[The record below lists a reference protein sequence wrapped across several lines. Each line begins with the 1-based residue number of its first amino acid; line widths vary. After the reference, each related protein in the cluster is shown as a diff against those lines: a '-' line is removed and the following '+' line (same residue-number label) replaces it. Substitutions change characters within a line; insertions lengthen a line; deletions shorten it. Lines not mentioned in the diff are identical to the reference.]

1 MNFEQTD
8 FYTQA
13 ILSMAALVGL
23 TSFLMLGQGRLLRL
37 IFVFAL
43 QGLLLTLTTTLA
55 AYSLD
60 NPHLYISAVLTLV
73 LKVLFVP
80 WMLRREVL
88 LMNMHRDV
96 QALANKTT
104 VMLGG
109 ASLMVFSYYVLHP
122 IVQTTSP
129 VMLNALAVSLSV
141 VLLGMLLMIS
151 HRQAVAHVV
160 GFMSIENGLF
170 FAAIVATKGM
180 PMVVELGI
188 AFDVL
193 VAAVLFGIFFLHI
206 RTSIDSLDVDL
217 LNRLHETDDAK
228 PDASAIATGVEL

>member
-1 MNFEQTD
+1 MNIESQD

-13 ILSMAALVGL
+13 ILSMSALVGL

-43 QGLLLTLTTTLA
+43 QGLLLTLTTGLS

-60 NPHLYISAVLTLV
+60 NPHLYISAVLTFS
-73 LKVLFVP
+73 LKVIFIP
-80 WMLRREVL
+80 WMLQKQVL
-88 LMNMHRDV
+88 EMNMHRDV
-96 QALANKTT
+96 EALKNNTA

-109 ASLMVFSYYVLHP
+109 ASLMVFSYYVLQP
-122 IVQTTSP
+122 IIHTSSMI
-129 VMLNALAVSLSV
+129 MLNALAVSLSV
-141 VLLGMLLMIS
+141 VLLGLLLMIS

-170 FAAIVATKGM
+170 FAAIVATNGM
-180 PMVVELGI
+180 PMVVELGV

-193 VAAVLFGIFFLHI
+193 VAAILFGIFFLHI
-206 RTSIDSLDVDL
+206 RISIDSLDVDL
-217 LNRLHETDDAK
+217 MNKLHEVDK
-228 PDASAIATGVEL
+228 

>member
-1 MNFEQTD
+1 MNIEQLD

-13 ILSMAALVGL
+13 ILSLAALVGL

-37 IFVFAL
+37 IFVFGL
-43 QGLLLTLTTTLA
+43 QGLLLSLTTALA
-55 AYSLD
+55 AFSL
-60 NPHLYISAVLTLV
+60 NNHHLYISAILTLA
-73 LKVLFVP
+73 LKVMFIP
-80 WMLRREVL
+80 WMLRRQVL
-88 LMNMHRDV
+88 QMNIHRDV
-96 QALANKTT
+96 EALSNNTLL
-104 VMLGG
+104 MMGG
-109 ASLMVFSYYVLHP
+109 ASLMVFSYYILHP
-122 IVQTTSP
+122 IVQTSSA

-141 VLLGMLLMIS
+141 MLLGMLLMIS

-170 FAAIVATKGM
+170 FAAIVATNGM

-206 RTSIDSLDVDL
+206 HTSIDSLDVDR
-217 LNRLHETDDAK
+217 LNRLNEVDK
-228 PDASAIATGVEL
+228 

>member
-1 MNFEQTD
+1 MNIVQTD
-8 FYTQA
+8 FYTQV
-13 ILSMAALVGL
+13 ILSMSALVGL
-23 TSFLMLGQGRLLRL
+23 TSFLMLGQSRLLRL

-43 QGLLLTLTTTLA
+43 QGFLLTLTTAIA

-73 LKVLFVP
+73 LKVVFIP
-80 WMLRREVL
+80 WMLRREVIH
-88 LMNMHRDV
+88 MNMHRDV
-96 QALANKTT
+96 QALSNKTAM
-104 VMLGG
+104 MLGG

-193 VAAVLFGIFFLHI
+193 VAAVLFGIFFFHI

-217 LNRLHETDDAK
+217 LNKLHEVDK
-228 PDASAIATGVEL
+228 

>member
-1 MNFEQTD
+1 MNIEQTD

-13 ILSMAALVGL
+13 ILSMAALIGL

-43 QGLLLTLTTTLA
+43 QGLLLTLTTALA

-73 LKVLFVP
+73 LKVIFIP
-80 WMLRREVL
+80 WMLRREVIQ
-88 LMNMHRDV
+88 MNTHRDIE
-96 QALANKTT
+96 ALHNKTL
-104 VMLGG
+104 VMMGG

-180 PMVVELGI
+180 PMVVELGV

-193 VAAVLFGIFFLHI
+193 VAAVLFGIFFFHI

-217 LNRLHETDDAK
+217 LNKLHEVDK
-228 PDASAIATGVEL
+228 

>member
-1 MNFEQTD
+1 MNIEQLD

-43 QGLLLTLTTTLA
+43 QGFLLTLTTALA
-55 AYSLD
+55 AYSLN

-73 LKVLFVP
+73 LKVIFIP
-80 WMLRREVL
+80 WMLRKEVL
-88 LMNMHRDV
+88 RLNMHRDIE
-96 QALANKTT
+96 ALKNNTA
-104 VMLGG
+104 VMMGG

-122 IVQTTSP
+122 IVQSSSA

-141 VLLGMLLMIS
+141 MLLGMLLMIS
-151 HRQAVAHVV
+151 HRQAIAHVV

-170 FAAIVATKGM
+170 FAAIVATNGM
-180 PMVVELGI
+180 PMVVELGV

-206 RTSIDSLDVDL
+206 STSIDTLDVDM
-217 LNRLHETDDAK
+217 LNKLNEVDK
-228 PDASAIATGVEL
+228 

>member
-1 MNFEQTD
+1 MTIEQTD

-43 QGLLLTLTTTLA
+43 QGLLLTLTTALA

-60 NPHLYISAVLTLV
+60 NHHLYISAVLTLV

-96 QALANKTT
+96 QALANKTS

-180 PMVVELGI
+180 PMVVELGV

-217 LNRLHETDDAK
+217 LNRLNEKDDKKTAVK
-228 PDASAIATGVEL
+228 GVDL

>member
-1 MNFEQTD
+1 MNIGQTD

-13 ILSMAALVGL
+13 ILSLAALVGL
-23 TSFLMLGQGRLLRL
+23 TSFLMLGQSRLLRL

-43 QGLLLTLTTTLA
+43 QGFLLTLTTSLA
-55 AYSLD
+55 AYSLN
-60 NPHLYISAVLTLV
+60 NPHLYISAALTLL
-73 LKVLFVP
+73 LKVIFIP

-88 LMNMHRDV
+88 QMNIHRDV
-96 QALANKTT
+96 QTLKNKTM

-122 IVQTTSP
+122 IVQTTTP
-129 VMLNALAVSLSV
+129 AMLNALAVSLSV

-193 VAAVLFGIFFLHI
+193 VAAVLFGIFFLH
-206 RTSIDSLDVDL
+206 RSYTWCS
-217 LNRLHETDDAK
+217 
-228 PDASAIATGVEL
+228 PY

>member
-1 MNFEQTD
+1 MAIENQD

-37 IFVFAL
+37 IFVFAV
-43 QGLLLTLTTTLA
+43 QGLLLTTTTALA
-55 AYSLD
+55 AFSL
-60 NPHLYISAVLTLV
+60 NNNHLYISAFLTLI
-73 LKVLFVP
+73 LKVLFIP
-80 WMLRREVL
+80 WMLRWQVL
-88 LMNMHRDV
+88 KMNLHRDIE
-96 QALANKTT
+96 ALKNNTF

-122 IVQTTSP
+122 IVQTSSA

-170 FAAIVATKGM
+170 FAAIVSTHGM
-180 PMVVELGI
+180 PMVVELGV

-193 VAAVLFGIFFLHI
+193 VAAVLFGIFFFHI
-206 RTSIDSLDVDL
+206 RTSIDSLDVDQ
-217 LNRLHETDDAK
+217 LNRLHEVDK
-228 PDASAIATGVEL
+228 

>member
-1 MNFEQTD
+1 MNIVEQD
-8 FYTQA
+8 LYTQI

-43 QGLLLTLTTTLA
+43 QGLLLTITTAVA
-55 AYSLD
+55 AYSLG
-60 NPHLYISAVLTLV
+60 NHHLYISAVMTLV
-73 LKVLFVP
+73 LKVIFIP
-80 WMLRREVL
+80 WMLRREVIK
-88 LMNMHRDV
+88 MNIHRDIES
-96 QALANKTT
+96 LNNLTT
-104 VMLGG
+104 LMMGG

-129 VMLNALAVSLSV
+129 AMLNALAVSLSV

-170 FAAIVATKGM
+170 FAAIVTTKGM

-193 VAAVLFGIFFLHI
+193 VAAVLFGIFFFHI
-206 RTSIDSLDVDL
+206 RSSIDSLDVDK
-217 LNRLHETDDAK
+217 LNRLNEVDK
-228 PDASAIATGVEL
+228 

>member
-1 MNFEQTD
+1 MNIEQQD

-13 ILSMAALVGL
+13 IMSMAALVGL

-43 QGLLLTLTTTLA
+43 QGLLLTLTTALA

-60 NPHLYISAVLTLV
+60 NPHLYISAFLTLV
-73 LKVLFVP
+73 LKVLFIP
-80 WMLRREVL
+80 WMLRRQVL

-96 QALANKTT
+96 EALKNKTE
-104 VMLGG
+104 VMLLG
-109 ASLMVFSYYVLHP
+109 AGLMVFSYYVLHP
-122 IVQTTSP
+122 IVQTATII
-129 VMLNALAVSLSV
+129 MLNALAVSLSV
-141 VLLGMLLMIS
+141 VMLGMLLMIS

-206 RTSIDSLDVDL
+206 RTSIDSLDVDR
-217 LNRLHETDDAK
+217 LNRLHEVDQ
-228 PDASAIATGVEL
+228 

>member
-1 MNFEQTD
+1 MNIVQTD
-8 FYTQA
+8 FYTQV
-13 ILSMAALVGL
+13 ILSMSALVGL
-23 TSFLMLGQGRLLRL
+23 TSFLMLGQSRLLRL
-37 IFVFAL
+37 IIVFAL
-43 QGLLLTLTTTLA
+43 QGFLLTLTTAIA

-73 LKVLFVP
+73 LKVVFIP
-80 WMLRREVL
+80 WMLRREVIH
-88 LMNMHRDV
+88 MNMHRDV
-96 QALANKTT
+96 QALSNKTAM
-104 VMLGG
+104 MLGG

-193 VAAVLFGIFFLHI
+193 VAAVLFGIFFFHI

-217 LNRLHETDDAK
+217 LNKLHEVDK
-228 PDASAIATGVEL
+228 

>member
-1 MNFEQTD
+1 MNIGQTD

-13 ILSMAALVGL
+13 ILSLAALVGL
-23 TSFLMLGQGRLLRL
+23 TSFLMLGQSRLLRL

-43 QGLLLTLTTTLA
+43 QGFLLTLTTSLA
-55 AYSLD
+55 AYSLN
-60 NPHLYISAVLTLV
+60 NPHLYISAALTLL
-73 LKVLFVP
+73 LKVIFIP

-88 LMNMHRDV
+88 QMNIHRDV
-96 QALANKTT
+96 QTLKNKTM

-122 IVQTTSP
+122 IVQTTTP
-129 VMLNALAVSLSV
+129 AMLNALAVSLSV

-206 RTSIDSLDVDL
+206 RSSIDSLDVDL
-217 LNRLHETDDAK
+217 LNRLNEVDK
-228 PDASAIATGVEL
+228 

>member
-1 MNFEQTD
+1 MNIEQLD

-43 QGLLLTLTTTLA
+43 QGFLLTLTTTLA
-55 AYSLD
+55 AYSMD
-60 NPHLYISAVLTLV
+60 KPHLYISAVLTLV
-73 LKVLFVP
+73 LKVLFIP
-80 WMLRREVL
+80 WMLRRQVL
-88 LMNMHRDV
+88 HMNMHRDIE
-96 QALANKTT
+96 ALKNNTF

-109 ASLMVFSYYVLHP
+109 ASLMMFSYYVLHP
-122 IVQTTSP
+122 IVQSSSA

-141 VLLGMLLMIS
+141 MLLGMLLMIS
-151 HRQAVAHVV
+151 HRQAIAHVV

-170 FAAIVATKGM
+170 FAAIVATNGM
-180 PMVVELGI
+180 PMVVELGV

-206 RTSIDSLDVDL
+206 RTSIDTLDVDM
-217 LNRLHETDDAK
+217 LNRLHEVDK
-228 PDASAIATGVEL
+228 

>member
-1 MNFEQTD
+1 MNIVQTD

-23 TSFLMLGQGRLLRL
+23 TSFLMLGQSRLLRL

-43 QGLLLTLTTTLA
+43 QGLLLTSTTALA

-73 LKVLFVP
+73 LKVIFIP

-88 LMNMHRDV
+88 RMKMHRDI
-96 QALANKTT
+96 QTLSNKTM
-104 VMLGG
+104 VMMGG

-141 VLLGMLLMIS
+141 VLLGMLLMIT
-151 HRQAVAHVV
+151 HRQAIAHVV

-180 PMVVELGI
+180 PMVVELGV

-193 VAAVLFGIFFLHI
+193 VAAVLFGIFFFHI
-206 RTSIDSLDVDL
+206 RTSIDSMDVDL
-217 LNRLHETDDAK
+217 LNKLHEVDK
-228 PDASAIATGVEL
+228 

>member
-1 MNFEQTD
+1 MNIEQLD
-8 FYTQA
+8 FYTQV

-43 QGLLLTLTTTLA
+43 QGFLLTLTTAVA
-55 AYSLD
+55 AFSL
-60 NPHLYISAVLTLV
+60 NNHHLYISAVLTLV
-73 LKVLFVP
+73 LKVIFIP
-80 WMLRREVL
+80 WMLRRQVL
-88 LMNMHRDV
+88 KMNMHRDNE
-96 QALANKTT
+96 ALKNNTA
-104 VMLGG
+104 VMMGG

-122 IVQTTSP
+122 IVQSSSV

-141 VLLGMLLMIS
+141 MLLGMLLMIS
-151 HRQAVAHVV
+151 HRQAIAHVV

-170 FAAIVATKGM
+170 FAAIVATNGM
-180 PMVVELGI
+180 PMVVELGV

-217 LNRLHETDDAK
+217 LNKLHE
-228 PDASAIATGVEL
+228 VEK

>member
-1 MNFEQTD
+1 MNIEQTD

-43 QGLLLTLTTTLA
+43 QGLLLTLTTALA

-73 LKVLFVP
+73 LKVIFIP

-88 LMNMHRDV
+88 QTDLHRDI
-96 QALANKTT
+96 QALNNKTL

-141 VLLGMLLMIS
+141 VLLGMLLMIT
-151 HRQAVAHVV
+151 HRQAIAHVV

-180 PMVVELGI
+180 PMVVELGV

-193 VAAVLFGIFFLHI
+193 VAAVLFGIFFFHI

-217 LNRLHETDDAK
+217 LNRLHEVDK
-228 PDASAIATGVEL
+228 

>member
-1 MNFEQTD
+1 MNIVEQD
-8 FYTQA
+8 FYTQI

-23 TSFLMLGQGRLLRL
+23 TSFLMLVQGRLLRL

-43 QGLLLTLTTTLA
+43 QGLLLTLTTGLV
-55 AYSLD
+55 AYSLG
-60 NPHLYISAVLTLV
+60 NHHLYISAVLTFV
-73 LKVLFVP
+73 LKVIFIP
-80 WMLRREVL
+80 WMLRREVIQ
-88 LMNMHRDV
+88 MNMQRDIE
-96 QALANKTT
+96 ALNNKTAL
-104 VMLGG
+104 MLGG
-109 ASLMVFSYYVLHP
+109 ASLMVFSYYVLDP

-129 VMLNALAVSLSV
+129 AMLNALAVSLSV

-170 FAAIVATKGM
+170 FAAIVATNGM

-193 VAAVLFGIFFLHI
+193 VAAVLFGIFFFHI
-206 RTSIDSLDVDL
+206 RTSIDSLDVDK
-217 LNRLHETDDAK
+217 LNRLNEVDK
-228 PDASAIATGVEL
+228 

>member
-1 MNFEQTD
+1 MNIESQD

-13 ILSMAALVGL
+13 ILSMSALVGL

-43 QGLLLTLTTTLA
+43 QGLLLTLTTGLC

-60 NPHLYISAVLTLV
+60 NPHLYISAVLTFSQ
-73 LKVLFVP
+73 KVIFIP
-80 WMLRREVL
+80 WMLQKQVL
-88 LMNMHRDV
+88 EMNMHRDV
-96 QALANKTT
+96 EALKNNTS

-109 ASLMVFSYYVLHP
+109 ASLMVFSYYVLQP
-122 IVQTTSP
+122 IIHTSSMI
-129 VMLNALAVSLSV
+129 MLNALAVSLSV
-141 VLLGMLLMIS
+141 VLLGLLLMIS

-170 FAAIVATKGM
+170 FAAIVSTNGM
-180 PMVVELGI
+180 PMVVELGV

-217 LNRLHETDDAK
+217 MNKLHEVDK
-228 PDASAIATGVEL
+228 

>member
-1 MNFEQTD
+1 MNLEQQD

-43 QGLLLTLTTTLA
+43 QGLLLTLTTALA

-60 NPHLYISAVLTLV
+60 SHHLYISALLTLV
-73 LKVLFVP
+73 LKVLFIP
-80 WMLRREVL
+80 SMLRRQVL
-88 LMNMHRDV
+88 LLNLHRDV
-96 QALANKTT
+96 EALKNNTF

-109 ASLMVFSYYVLHP
+109 AALMVFSYYVLHP
-122 IVQTTSP
+122 IVQTSSA

-151 HRQAVAHVV
+151 HRQAIAHVV

-170 FAAIVATKGM
+170 FAAIVATRGM

-193 VAAVLFGIFFLHI
+193 VAAVLFGIFFFHI
-206 RTSIDSLDVDL
+206 STSIDSLDVDRM
-217 LNRLHETDDAK
+217 NRLHEVDR
-228 PDASAIATGVEL
+228 

>member
-1 MNFEQTD
+1 MNIEQQD

-13 ILSMAALVGL
+13 ILSMAALIGL
-23 TSFLMLGQGRLLRL
+23 ASFLMLGQGRLLRL

-43 QGLLLTLTTTLA
+43 QGLLLTLTAALS
-55 AYSLD
+55 AYSL
-60 NPHLYISAVLTLV
+60 NNHHLYISAGLTLV
-73 LKVLFVP
+73 LKVMFIP
-80 WMLRREVL
+80 WMLRRQVL
-88 LMNMHRDV
+88 AMHMNRDV
-96 QALANKTT
+96 EALENKTL

-122 IVQTTSP
+122 IVQSSSTIM
-129 VMLNALAVSLSV
+129 VNALAVSLSV

-170 FAAIVATKGM
+170 FAAIVATNGM

-193 VAAVLFGIFFLHI
+193 VAAVLFGIFFFHI
-206 RTSIDSLDVDL
+206 RTSIDSLDVDR
-217 LNRLHETDDAK
+217 LNRLNEVDQ
-228 PDASAIATGVEL
+228 